1 MKWSNLITP
10 SLYPDCVSSPQDAEA
25 QGQIICLMLQ
35 QYLGPRCP
43 ISLPKLFLFRL
54 CDQLQYFPPPIK
66 SWINL
71 RSRGRQVLTT
81 TCSRQGGPSQPA
93 NPRVWR
99 WDGGGL
105 VSLSSCYLI
114 LISIYLFP
122 GRWET
127 LLSLASVLSPP
138 PSLPPLQPGL
148 PGLPGRHWG
157 GGGRGFLPG
166 GLRSGHQRGGWTWGW
181 SCPLLARAGILHS
194 L

>member
-54 CDQLQYFPPPIK
+54 CDQFQYFPPPIK

-71 RSRGRQVLTT
+71 RSRGRQVITT

-99 WDGGGL
+99 WDGGGT
-105 VSLSSCYLI
+105 
-114 LISIYLFP
+114 LF
-122 GRWET
+122 
-127 LLSLASVLSPP
+127 LLSNFNFNLFVPRQMRNIAQSGLCPQPTSLPP
-138 PSLPPLQPGL
+138 PSPARTARTARSSLRRRRTRISTRRTPLWSSKRRLDLRLELSSPCQSRHSPLPV
-148 PGLPGRHWG
+148 
-157 GGGRGFLPG
+157 
-166 GLRSGHQRGGWTWGW
+166 S
-181 SCPLLARAGILHS
+181 
-194 L
+194 